1 MNEILIQA
9 SHIQSARKSVMF
21 CWVPGHTGLPGNE
34 AAEDVAKV
42 VT

>member
-9 SHIQSARKSVMF
+9 SHIQSAGKSVMF

-42 VT
+42 AT